1 MCQSASDCRQAA
13 RRGRARARESVP
25 AGIAACTIHGN
36 KSQCQRERSLEAFRG
51 GRVRALVATDI
62 AARGLDIDGVT
73 HVVNFELPEVAEA
86 YVHRIGRTA
95 RAGAAGIAIS
105 LCEGAERAL
114 LRNIEKLTACNC
126 RCLTGA
132 ALRQQRRGGSR
143 RPRGRQRKTTPD
155 KSEATLNRRRAKS
168 GGRATAD
175 DRKGRVLAM
184 T

>member
-13 RRGRARARESVP
+13 RRGRARAREFVP

-36 KSQCQRERSLEAFRG
+36 KSQSQRERSLEAFRG

-132 ALRQQRRGGSR
+132 ALRHSAAAGRGARAAGSAKP
-143 RPRGRQRKTTPD
+143 PRTK
-155 KSEATLNRRRAKS
+155 ARRRSIAAARS
-168 GGRATAD
+168 LGDARRRTTGRGAW
-175 DRKGRVLAM
+175 
-184 T
+184 